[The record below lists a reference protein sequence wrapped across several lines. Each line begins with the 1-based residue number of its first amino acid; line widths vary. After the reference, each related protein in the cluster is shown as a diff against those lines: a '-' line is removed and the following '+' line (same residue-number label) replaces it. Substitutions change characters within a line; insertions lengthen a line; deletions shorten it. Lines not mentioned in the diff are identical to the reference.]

1 LSNIGYTGDAV
12 FTVVFTILRQF
23 FGLHCHGNTGSKS
36 APADPTNTLHLLIT
50 IDSFLSSLTHG
61 PGPHLNSSLDVQSIR
76 KKKKNE
82 KPSSLHRKNMVVWR
96 NLTCINSWQN
106 MFQPIARLS
115 SAFLPA
121 ACFSHVQ
128 TTCRSIML
136 LVLSS
141 SEPFP
146 PNHQI
151 GKPFNEMLAL
161 SLFRQVSTHT
171 CTDSLTEH
179 FGWWKIAHVL
189 LGSRGR
195 YHWYILIPWETIEWQ
210 FCRCE
215 SFDIFV

>member
-1 LSNIGYTGDAV
+1 MPIFHCLPEMAHDGRCLSNIGYTGDAV

-76 KKKKNE
+76 KKKKTKNLPACTE
-82 KPSSLHRKNMVVWR
+82 KIWWFGETSPVSIHDRTCSNLSQDFQARFLH
-96 NLTCINSWQN
+96 
-106 MFQPIARLS
+106 
-115 SAFLPA
+115 A

-179 FGWWKIAHVL
+179 FGW
-189 LGSRGR
+189 
-195 YHWYILIPWETIEWQ
+195 
-210 FCRCE
+210 
-215 SFDIFV
+215 